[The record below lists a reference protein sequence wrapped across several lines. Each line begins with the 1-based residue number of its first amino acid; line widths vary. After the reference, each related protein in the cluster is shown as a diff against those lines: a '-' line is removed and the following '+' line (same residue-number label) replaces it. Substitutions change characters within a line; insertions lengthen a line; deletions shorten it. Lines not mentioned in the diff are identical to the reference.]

1 MEPSLSDNVLLA
13 QIKYL
18 KNGQSHFQNHYQYV
32 SQGFQLSPVK
42 WKNRYLF
49 IKHRCESS
57 LEKMC
62 VSCDSIFTFYSMRK
76 NGTIANCNDEP
87 RDFPNIYLIVSFQRF
102 HLSYNWH

>member
-49 IKHRCESS
+49 IKHRCVFFGKHVCFLQQHIYILFNE
-57 LEKMC
+57 
-62 VSCDSIFTFYSMRK
+62 K
-76 NGTIANCNDEP
+76 NGHVWLWDEFGSGEWLG
-87 RDFPNIYLIVSFQRF
+87 RSCGLDMG
-102 HLSYNWH
+102 

>member
-49 IKHRCESS
+49 IKHRCVFFGKHVCFLQQHIYILFNE
-57 LEKMC
+57 
-62 VSCDSIFTFYSMRK
+62 K
-76 NGTIANCNDEP
+76 NGRVWLWDEFGSGEWLG
-87 RDFPNIYLIVSFQRF
+87 RSCGLDMG
-102 HLSYNWH
+102 

>member
-62 VSCDSIFTFYSMRK
+62 VSCNSIFTFYSMRK
-76 NGTIANCNDEP
+76 MAMFG
-87 RDFPNIYLIVSFQRF
+87 YGMSLVLVSG
-102 HLSYNWH
+102 LGGAVD